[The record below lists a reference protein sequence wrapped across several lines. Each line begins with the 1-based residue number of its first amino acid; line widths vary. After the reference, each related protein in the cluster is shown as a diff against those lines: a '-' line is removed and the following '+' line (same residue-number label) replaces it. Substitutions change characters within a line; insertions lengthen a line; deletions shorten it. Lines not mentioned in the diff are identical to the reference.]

1 MGDEREEGHRA
12 AEIFAINWEIY
23 LFHCNLSPLEANK
36 NWDWEIRADSTNWNL
51 DLGNLFQYRHLL
63 FSLVRRDFLLSY
75 QQTVLGPAWLFVQP
89 LLTLIVYVVVFGQI
103 LKINTNQLPPVLFY
117 YSGII
122 LWNFFNESFNASVR
136 TFKDNIHIFSKVYF
150 PRIIIPTASLI
161 THFTRFCIQ
170 FLLLIPLIIFFIYQ
184 EEFHFTWGRHILLI
198 PVVILAIGLISLSM
212 GLLFSVATAKYR
224 DLGFVVELGTRLL
237 FFITPILYPLSY
249 VREDLRWIVVLN
261 PLTPLFE
268 LFRVGLFGVGT
279 VSSGELIYVGVF
291 ILLSLSLSL
300 VLFNKYGK
308 KLLDVI

>member
-1 MGDEREEGHRA
+1 M
-12 AEIFAINWEIY
+12 
-23 LFHCNLSPLEANK
+23 EANK
-36 NWDWEIRADSTNWNL
+36 NWDWEIRADSTNWKL
-51 DLGNLFQYRHLL
+51 DLGNLIQYRHLL

-150 PRIIIPTASLI
+150 PRIIIPIASII

-170 FLLLIPLIIFFIYQ
+170 FLLLIPLIIFFIYMG
-184 EEFHFTWGRHILLI
+184 EFNFTWGPHILLI